1 MFNASPTT
9 AARPLSTRVTTEIT
23 DHVAVVT
30 LARPKKMNAL
40 DMDMFRAV
48 RDAAL
53 ALRENADVRCVV
65 VHGEGRAFCAGLDV
79 KSEVSYLWRTV
90 PCPVIA
96 AVHGVCIGGG
106 FQIAGRGRQR
116 RRGDGSVSWRP
127 SGASSRTWA
136 RRSRSASSCPATSPS
151 SSRRRAASSAEEAAP
166 VWSRASSGEHLAS
179 ALATAKQIAAGSPDA
194 AAAAKRL
201 WHAAYD
207 APTDAS
213 ADRRMLL
220 LETELQK
227 RLMGGWNQLACTVR
241 GLGAP
246 PALQPGFYARD
257 DAWSQEADDE
267 AEARVAALLD
277 GVDFD
282 EPARARPPSS
292 TRGWGAVVG
301 GVELGR
307 VQAPP
312 PGPAAARPPAK
323 RRAAATAPKTRS
335 ARPATN
341 ARPGERGRRRRGVQR
356 PVVGVVDGS
365 GQRQLARRGA
375 ESTSI

>member
-1 MFNASPTT
+1 MFSNMFGPT

-79 KSEVSYLWRTV
+79 KSVMSPLDASANTAELLERKDGAVANLAQEVSYLWRTV
-90 PCPVIA
+90 PCPVVA

-106 FQIAGRGRQR
+106 FQIALGADVRVAAAETKFSVMEAKWGLIPDMGATLALRELVPRDVAIELTTTGRIF
-116 RRGDGSVSWRP
+116 
-127 SGASSRTWA
+127 T
-136 RRSRSASSCPATSPS
+136 
-151 SSRRRAASSAEEAAP
+151 AEEAKDLGLVTRVVPA
-166 VWSRASSGEHLAS
+166 GEHLAS

-246 PALQPGFYARD
+246 PALQPGFYARH

-267 AEARVAALLD
+267 AEKRVAALLD

-282 EPARARPPSS
+282 EPARA
-292 TRGWGAVVG
+292 
-301 GVELGR
+301 E
-307 VQAPP
+307 
-312 PGPAAARPPAK
+312 AA
-323 RRAAATAPKTRS
+323 
-335 ARPATN
+335 
-341 ARPGERGRRRRGVQR
+341 
-356 PVVGVVDGS
+356 
-365 GQRQLARRGA
+365 
-375 ESTSI
+375 

>member
-1 MFNASPTT
+1 MFGP

-106 FQIAGRGRQR
+106 FQIALGADVRVAAAETKFSVMEAKWGLIPDMGATLALRELVPRDVAIELTTTGRIFR
-116 RRGDGSVSWRP
+116 
-127 SGASSRTWA
+127 
-136 RRSRSASSCPATSPS
+136 
-151 SSRRRAASSAEEAAP
+151 AEEAK
-166 VWSRASSGEHLAS
+166 
-179 ALATAKQIAAGSPDA
+179 AL
-194 AAAAKRL
+194 
-201 WHAAYD
+201 
-207 APTDAS
+207 
-213 ADRRMLL
+213 
-220 LETELQK
+220 
-227 RLMGGWNQLACTVR
+227 
-241 GLGAP
+241 GLVTRV
-246 PALQPGFYARD
+246 PGFYARD

-267 AEARVAALLD
+267 AEKRVAALLD

-282 EPARARPPSS
+282 EPARA
-292 TRGWGAVVG
+292 
-301 GVELGR
+301 E
-307 VQAPP
+307 
-312 PGPAAARPPAK
+312 AA
-323 RRAAATAPKTRS
+323 
-335 ARPATN
+335 
-341 ARPGERGRRRRGVQR
+341 
-356 PVVGVVDGS
+356 
-365 GQRQLARRGA
+365 
-375 ESTSI
+375 